1 MSSIK
6 YKTERNQSL
15 VEKLIENAKEYWRF
29 CKKENSRYL
38 SWEHCYSVFCDAR
51 NKKSLTEVDKDQLCL
66 HLAFYLASWGMYR
79 GSSFLLQQDYKIHR
93 KVIDA
98 ILDSD
103 KRLQGAGCEE
113 LANPELNHAL
123 WKLSNGITEYY
134 SRIRNDVSNMLEK
147 EEATSNLSTILI
159 TKVLLGT
166 LGCVPAYD
174 QYFANGVAYEEVT
187 TKTYNKAS
195 LDNLI
200 EFYKNNFD
208 QLEEYRQKLQKGN
221 LKYTQMKLLDMAF
234 WQIGFTSIKLELRE
248 ESDEVIEDAII
259 QRKSIELTF
268 KDSVNRFI
276 DEKGL
281 DRNHLIQKW
290 PQNKNKI
297 ILIKTTGPGSIEGK
311 FF

>member
-1 MSSIK
+1 MSNSK

-15 VEKLIENAKEYWRF
+15 VKKLIKNTDEYWRF

-38 SWEHCYSVFCDAR
+38 SWEHCYTAFCNAR
-51 NKKSLTEVDKDQLCL
+51 NKKSLTEADKDQLCL

-93 KVIDA
+93 KVVDA

-113 LANPELNHAL
+113 LADPELNRAL
-123 WKLSNGITEYY
+123 WDLSRTITEYY
-134 SRIRNDVSNMLEK
+134 SDVRKSVSDMLS
-147 EEATSNLSTILI
+147 EEEVKSDLSTILI

-174 QYFANGVAYEEVT
+174 QYFANGVAYEGVT

-208 QLEEYRQKLQKGN
+208 QLEEYRKTLQKGN
-221 LKYTQMKLLDMAF
+221 LEYTQMKLLDMAF
-234 WQIGFTSIKLELRE
+234 WQIGFTSVKLELHDKRGRI
-248 ESDEVIEDAII
+248 DEKTII
-259 QRKSIELTF
+259 QRKNNELTF
-268 KDSVNRFI
+268 ENCINRFI
-276 DEKGL
+276 EEKGL
-281 DRNHLIQKW
+281 DRNHLTQKW
-290 PQNKNKI
+290 SQNKNKV
-297 ILIKTTGPGSIEGK
+297 ILMNKN
-311 FF
+311 

>member
-1 MSSIK
+1 MSNTK
-6 YKTERNQSL
+6 YKTDRNQSL
-15 VEKLIENAKEYWRF
+15 VEKLIKNTDEYWRF

-38 SWEHCYSVFCDAR
+38 SWEHCHIAFCEAR
-51 NKKSLTEVDKDQLCL
+51 NKKNLTESDKDQLCL

-93 KVIDA
+93 KVVDA

-103 KRLQGAGCEE
+103 KRLQGAGCVE
-113 LANPELNHAL
+113 LANSELNQAL
-123 WKLSNGITEYY
+123 WDLSGEITKYY
-134 SRIRNDVSNMLEK
+134 SDVRNSVSDLLCKK
-147 EEATSNLSTILI
+147 EVDSDLSTILI

-174 QYFANGVAYEEVT
+174 QYFAKGVAYEGVT

-208 QLEEYRQKLQKGN
+208 QLETYRKTLQKEN
-221 LKYTQMKLLDMAF
+221 LEYTQMKLLDMAF
-234 WQIGFTSIKLELRE
+234 WQIGFTSIKLELHDERNRIDE
-248 ESDEVIEDAII
+248 EAII
-259 QRKSIELTF
+259 QRKNNELTF
-268 KDSVNRFI
+268 ENSVNRFI
-276 DEKGL
+276 DEREL
-281 DRNHLIQKW
+281 DRNHLIQEW

-297 ILIKTTGPGSIEGK
+297 ILTKTIGPGSKEGK
-311 FF
+311 PF

>member
-1 MSSIK
+1 MSNSK

-15 VEKLIENAKEYWRF
+15 VKKLIKNTDEYWRF

-38 SWEHCYSVFCDAR
+38 SWEHCYTAFCNAR
-51 NKKSLTEVDKDQLCL
+51 NKKSLTEADKDQLCL

-93 KVIDA
+93 KVVDA

-113 LANPELNHAL
+113 LADPELNRAL
-123 WKLSNGITEYY
+123 WDLSRTITEYY
-134 SRIRNDVSNMLEK
+134 SDVRKSVSDMLS
-147 EEATSNLSTILI
+147 EEEVKSDLSTILI

-174 QYFANGVAYEEVT
+174 QYFANGVAYEGVT

-208 QLEEYRQKLQKGN
+208 QLEEYRKTLQKGN
-221 LKYTQMKLLDMAF
+221 LEYTQMKLLDMAF
-234 WQIGFTSIKLELRE
+234 WQIGFTSVKLELHDKRGRI
-248 ESDEVIEDAII
+248 DEKTII
-259 QRKSIELTF
+259 QRKNNELTF
-268 KDSVNRFI
+268 ENCINRFI
-276 DEKGL
+276 EEKGL
-281 DRNHLIQKW
+281 DRNHLTQKW
-290 PQNKNKI
+290 SQNKNKVR
-297 ILIKTTGPGSIEGK
+297 LMNKN
-311 FF
+311 